1 MILSP
6 KSLVK
11 IITMKMIITTKEI
24 LMNSYTQIAAKEY
37 QKHTPWPYLAI
48 ILYGSQNYNLY
59 NSTSDYDYK
68 ILSLPSFYAAL
79 TREKRKTYTYQYE
92 YGQIVHQDLRDFIAQ
107 LRKGNPNALELLF
120 SKDIEINPIFMGFW
134 KILTDNRERI
144 IRYNPIKFI
153 NALNGTAIASS
164 TAKENPKRL
173 SHALRSKYT
182 LCQFLEGKEN
192 PFELSGERQTNCLMV
207 KNNALS
213 YEEFLTLF
221 QSVKVPMNCDDL
233 NEDILRKE
241 FFEFSEL
248 EKDFYRAYYNSEYYL
263 KNYESNS

>member
-1 MILSP
+1 
-6 KSLVK
+6 
-11 IITMKMIITTKEI
+11 
-24 LMNSYTQIAAKEY
+24 MNSYTQIAAKEY

-59 NSTSDYDYK
+59 SSISDHDYK

-79 TREKRKTYTYQYE
+79 TREKKKTYTYQYE
-92 YGQIVHQDLRDFIAQ
+92 YGQIVHQDLRDFMAQ
-107 LRKGNPNALELLF
+107 LKRGNPNALELLF
-120 SKDIEINPIFMGFW
+120 SKDVEVNPIFMGFW

-153 NALNGTAIASS
+153 DALDGASASFSNA
-164 TAKENPKRL
+164 EDNPKRL
-173 SHALRSKYT
+173 SHALRMKYT

-192 PFELSGERQTNCLMV
+192 PFELEDERQIHCLLV

-221 QSVKVPMNCDDL
+221 QSVKVPMSCDVL
-233 NEDILRKE
+233 NEDILCKE
-241 FFEFSEL
+241 SFKFAEFTEL
-248 EKDFYRAYYNSEYYL
+248 EKNFYRAYYNSEYYL